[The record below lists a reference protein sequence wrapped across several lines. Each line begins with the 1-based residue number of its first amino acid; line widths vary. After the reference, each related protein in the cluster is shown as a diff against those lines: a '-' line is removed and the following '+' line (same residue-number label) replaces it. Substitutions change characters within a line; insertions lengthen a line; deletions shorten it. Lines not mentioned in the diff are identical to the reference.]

1 MLREKINRREILRMG
16 LITAAATFINPR
28 KTIASI
34 QSSPNTER
42 KLTIYNVHSDEYLQT
57 VYWKDDHYIPD
68 ALADINYIFR
78 DRVTG
83 KIKDIH
89 PELLDLLFKVQQE
102 LGYHKSIHIVS
113 GYRTPRAN
121 AYLKKTTKG
130 VAWNSL
136 HMYGKAVDVR
146 LPGNSLNSVR
156 RVATELR
163 QGGVGYY
170 PHSNFVHLDTGS
182 VRYWQG

>member
-1 MLREKINRREILRMG
+1 MKKNFGRREILQMG
-16 LITAAATFINPR
+16 IITAAATLILPR
-28 KTIASI
+28 KTAASAHF
-34 QSSPNTER
+34 PPLAER
-42 KLTIYNVHSDEYLQT
+42 RLTVYNVHFDEYLET
-57 VYWKDDHYIPD
+57 VYWKDHHYIPE
-68 ALADINYIFR
+68 ALADINHIFR

-83 KIKDIH
+83 KIKDIE
-89 PELLDLLFKVQQE
+89 PGLLDLLFQVQQK
-102 LGYHKSIHIVS
+102 LGYHKPVHIVS

-136 HMYGKAVDVR
+136 HMYGKAVDIR

-156 RVATELR
+156 RTAIELG

-170 PHSNFVHLDTGS
+170 PHSNFVHIDIGS